1 MKTGRDSMAQSPLL
15 AERIARL
22 ANALEHGLYER
33 QDAIRLCLLAA
44 LCGESVF
51 LLGPPG
57 IAKSLIARRL
67 KLAFSH
73 ARAFDY
79 LMTRFSTPEEVFGPL
94 SIQALK
100 EDGRYQRLT
109 KGYLPEAEIVFL
121 DEIWKAGPAILNT
134 LLTAI
139 NERRFRNGER
149 EEAIPLRLLVSA
161 SNELPEADGS
171 LEALYDRMLIRLW
184 LDRVQDKQNFRSPL
198 TTRQNESNNPV
209 AESLS
214 ISDDEYQQWQPEI
227 DKVNLP
233 DPCFEL
239 IFQLR
244 QRLDALDTAPY
255 VSDRRWKKALRLLQ
269 ASAFFSGRPSITPI
283 DLILLKDCLWHDLN
297 TYTLLQTQIEQMITE
312 QAYQQQTLLMKLR
325 QLNQEWMQYQQQQS
339 SRQSIKVHKKAGM
352 FSRKPQYNLPD
363 SLSATSLTLLLQT
376 PLHLHDI
383 SVSHLLVERPVL
395 EEWLNKGGALK
406 VKLNGIG
413 FAQNI
418 DVEVDEKL
426 QLVVRDISRQAT
438 RLTMPGK
445 EHIAVPDEMK
455 NTLDGLNAK
464 FNQQRHEFSQH
475 QNCLFV
481 SAEWTAK
488 IEASLVAVS
497 EQLRHQQELFSG
509 H

>member
-1 MKTGRDSMAQSPLL
+1 MAHSPLL

-33 QDAIRLCLLAA
+33 QEAIRLCLLAA

-67 KLAFSH
+67 KFAFRH
-73 ARAFDY
+73 ARAFEY

-100 EDGRYQRLT
+100 DEGRYLRLT
-109 KGYLPEAEIVFL
+109 SGYLPEAEIVFL

-149 EEAIPLRLLVSA
+149 EDAIPMRLLVSA

-184 LDRVQDKQNFRSPL
+184 LDKVQDKQNFRSLL
-198 TTRQNESNNPV
+198 TSRPNESANLVPE
-209 AESLS
+209 ALS
-214 ISDDEYQQWQPEI
+214 ISDEDYQQWQPEI
-227 DKVNLP
+227 DKVALP
-233 DPCFEL
+233 ESCFEL

-269 ASAFFSGRPSITPI
+269 ACAFFSGRQAITPI

-297 TYTLLQTQIEQMITE
+297 TYHLLQTQIEQMITE

-339 SRQSIKVHKKAGM
+339 SRQSIKVLKKAGI
-352 FSRKPQYNLPD
+352 FSRKPQYSLPD
-363 SLSATSLTLLLQT
+363 TLAASSLTLLLQT

-383 SVSHLLVERPVL
+383 QVSHLLVERSVL
-395 EEWLNKGGALK
+395 DEWLNKGGVLK
-406 VKLNGIG
+406 VKLNGMG

-418 DVEVDEKL
+418 EAEVDDKL
-426 QLVVRDISRQAT
+426 QLLVLDISRQST
-438 RLTMPGK
+438 PLTLPGK
-445 EHIAVPDEMK
+445 EQIAVPDEMK
-455 NTLDGLNAK
+455 STLEGLNAK

-481 SAEWTAK
+481 AAEWAAK
-488 IEASLVAVS
+488 IEASMLTVA
-497 EQLRHQQELFSG
+497 EQLRHQQDLFSG